1 MSEGSRFEPANRVYT
16 VVRKRNPLEDG
27 LPRMKWRERLKTD
40 LVLSKPPY
48 EVKTSGQVLQVALS
62 PFWPVVDLVKPE
74 FLKNSD
80 HLYAKPVE
88 NLVLAVRG
96 LSSKTY
102 KAAQQSMRRIP
113 LFNTIIQTIRE
124 WDVEGMNREL
134 ALLQREPRG
143 RTFADFSALLLPLLR
158 PLFVLSLLSVHVHL
172 LPAIAKMYELARGHL
187 TSKEER
193 DLLQRYYNIAREE
206 LPLVFNH
213 LRQRLYPVLLKLLSD
228 KYLDLD
234 HFYLDKQA
242 EILGFLGLKDEDLVR
257 DLPGADPG
265 QEPPVPAARP
275 EPQTG
280 KPVTPKLAEQGFEL
294 LDQLFPKAGWKSLAE
309 NPDFYAYFQTIFD
322 YPKGS
327 DLIPVDDPIQ
337 VIQPF
342 SEILQQLFYGF
353 QNIQWGTAVNQ
364 AGEVI
369 RLQEELDKGI
379 ARWHFFH
386 EEFFGKNYLPLLQE
400 YCREVER
407 SGPVAPDAK
416 RREHQLLWFK
426 RNYLMPHL
434 ILPVMDDIRAK
445 SLGYPNLAI
454 QVRDMLDLLAPIAV
468 EVEQKGLKAGSMI
481 NPEMKVR
488 FPITNMV
495 SIRFQNTQRR
505 TDFGDQGERRIL
517 DQGNNRALLFFTVSL
532 LSALDHLLSKPGSPF
547 YLRKPS
553 HLYRTSGLSG
563 DEKPVYNAPKKNS
576 VGLLKRLNEQP
587 PPDLKETPWP
597 ARGGELFG
605 PLVAQEEIKRRILE
619 HHSEKKSFALVSF
632 RVWPANLGEEFL
644 NLLNSLLDEG
654 VQVHPQDD
662 GSWTLVMKDARE
674 EEAEDFAR
682 KVLAAAARRNPPLAA
697 GALVIPFYTNW
708 NLERLIATPPKGWAL
723 AQEIPP
729 QVLGVWVNVAQTF
742 EFRTDVPTVALA
754 PETPGQGS
762 TTTDGLPSA

>member
-1 MSEGSRFEPANRVYT
+1 MSEGSRFEPASRVYT
-16 VVRKRNPLEDG
+16 VVKKPNPLEDE

-48 EVKTSGQVLQVALS
+48 EVKTSGQAFQVALS

-80 HLYAKPVE
+80 HLFAKPVE

-102 KAAQQSMRRIP
+102 KAAHQSMRRIP
-113 LFNTIIQTIRE
+113 LFNTIIQIIRE
-124 WDVEGMNREL
+124 WDVEGVAREL

-143 RTFADFSALLLPLLR
+143 RTFADFSTLLPPLLR
-158 PLFVLSLLSVHVHL
+158 PLFILSPLSVHVHL
-172 LPAIAKMYELARGHL
+172 LPAIAKMYELARGYL
-187 TSKEER
+187 NSKDER
-193 DLLQRYYNIAREE
+193 DLLQRYYSIAREE

-234 HFYLDKQA
+234 QFYLDKHA
-242 EILGFLGLKDEDLVR
+242 DILRFLGLKEEDLVR
-257 DLPGADPG
+257 DLPDAAAEPG
-265 QEPPVPAARP
+265 KETEAPVRKPAPPP
-275 EPQTG
+275 G
-280 KPVTPKLAEQGFEL
+280 KLATPKLAEQGFEL

-309 NPDFYAYFQTIFD
+309 NPDFYAYFQTIFE

-353 QNIQWGTAVNQ
+353 QNVQWGTAVNQ
-364 AGEVI
+364 AGEVV

-426 RNYLMPHL
+426 RNYLMPHM

-468 EVEQKGLKAGSMI
+468 EVEQKGAKAGSI
-481 NPEMKVR
+481 LNPEMRVR
-488 FPITNMV
+488 FPVTNMV
-495 SIRFQNTQRR
+495 SVRFQNTLRR
-505 TDFGDQGERRIL
+505 TEFGDQGERRIL
-517 DQGNNRALLFFTVSL
+517 DQGNNRALVFSTLSL
-532 LSALDHLLSKPGSPF
+532 LSALDHLLSKPGGPF
-547 YLRKPS
+547 YLRKPA

-576 VGLLKRLNEQP
+576 VALLKKLNEQP
-587 PPDLKETPWP
+587 PPDVKETPWP
-597 ARGGELFG
+597 TRGGDLFG
-605 PLVAQEEIKRRILE
+605 PLVAHEEIKRRIQE
-619 HHSEKKSFALVSF
+619 HHAEKKPFALISF
-632 RVWPANLGEEFL
+632 QVWPDSAGREFL
-644 NLLNSLLDEG
+644 DLLVPLLDQG
-654 VQVHPQDD
+654 TMVHPQDD
-662 GSWTLVMKDARE
+662 GSWTYVMKDTTE

-682 KVLAAAARRNPPLAA
+682 KVLAAAARATPPLAA

-708 NLERLIATPPKGWAL
+708 NLERLVGTPPKGWVL

-742 EFRTDVPTVALA
+742 EFRTDVPTVAIA
-754 PETPGQGS
+754 TEEPSPDPGDS
-762 TTTDGLPSA
+762 